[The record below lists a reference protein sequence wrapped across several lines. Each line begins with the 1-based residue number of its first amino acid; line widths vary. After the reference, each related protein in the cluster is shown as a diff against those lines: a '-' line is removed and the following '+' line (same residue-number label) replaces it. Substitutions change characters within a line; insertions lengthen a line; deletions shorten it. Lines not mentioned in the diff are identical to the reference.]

1 MSGSTQ
7 DNFMQSDNVYE
18 EFIEPTKTES
28 RTSET
33 QQRMYSHN
41 GPGFMLAAKD
51 DLSEMMELFFQGNGF
66 PTLEKPTAQQSLTLQ
81 ISELTFSDHQSSFP
95 KAA

>member
-41 GPGFMLAAKD
+41 GPGFML
-51 DLSEMMELFFQGNGF
+51 ELFFQGNGF